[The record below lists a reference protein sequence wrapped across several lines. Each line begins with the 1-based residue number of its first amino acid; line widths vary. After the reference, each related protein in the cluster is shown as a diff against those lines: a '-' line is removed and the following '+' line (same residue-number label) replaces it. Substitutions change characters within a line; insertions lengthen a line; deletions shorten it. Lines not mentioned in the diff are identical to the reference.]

1 MMENKTTKTIA
12 ILDRG
17 WVFVGDVSR
26 EGDTINIKNASCVRY
41 WGTTKGIGQLALEGP
56 LKDTKLDLAGTVEVP
71 IGSVVALIACD
82 EKAWAGR

>member
-1 MMENKTTKTIA
+1 MENKTAKTIA

-26 EGDTINIKNASCVRY
+26 VGDTLTIANASCVRY

-56 LKDTKLDLAGTVEVP
+56 LKDTKLDAAGTVEVP
-71 IGSVVALIACD
+71 IRSVVALIACD
-82 EKAWAGR
+82 EKAWQAR